1 MMWCLLNW
9 LMCDWGGNECRDHT
23 LLSWV
28 AEETKWLPQLTRLV
42 QSPSTHV
49 WIFSVQSDFRQPPG
63 YAIFPKLKV
72 TGKLRPSFLKVK
84 SSLYCSKDTF
94 CYNLT
99 CGNPLPIVSFFY
111 LVFISCLYVT
121 HIISNVISLASFSLQ
136 ALEIF
141 VAHFPTMWWLF

>member
-1 MMWCLLNW
+1 MNAETTHCFPELL
-9 LMCDWGGNECRDHT
+9 R
-23 LLSWV
+23 
-28 AEETKWLPQLTRLV
+28 K
-42 QSPSTHV
+42 QSGSHSSPDLFRAASTHV

-141 VAHFPTMWWLF
+141 VAHFPTMW